1 MPSSTTKAIFSLLG
15 WSYIPDFITSTLLRW
30 ARPYLRTPVTPLHYR
45 ITFALVVLSYL
56 TYNFFEA
63 SLSTPPNFYELLE
76 ISPAADEVRIKAAFR
91 AFARKHHPDRVG
103 SQGADL
109 FVVVREGYEA
119 LMETNKR
126 WAYDRFGADILTCK
140 ECVTQREFLTRGL
153 IQSLGFHIV
162 SGLALLFFSV
172 IGKSS
177 GVAFWR
183 YTLFFGHFAS
193 ELSLLFS
200 PSPSSP
206 EYQGYSVL
214 SLLFPTRL
222 AFQHIRLL
230 HQVFMFFSIAISRVA
245 PVIFPD
251 SVDDVSSPVL
261 AHGAAAIL
269 EKVKNVDRE
278 LHSMIESQ
286 VILPVRPLDSK
297 SSGDPDEHSLALLER
312 EMENLV
318 IENRLSAAPASSDLG
333 QARDIVVKRVKAKAK
348 AQAQVQERPG
358 PRRRAFSQRSMSTI
372 QLPSPISPAPR
383 PFGISTNVEVIDVDA
398 LPDVECRPKQELKE
412 RGNLRSE
419 AGQSLAYLRA
429 RSKSY

>member
-45 ITFALVVLSYL
+45 ITFALVVFSYL

-76 ISPAADEVRIKAAFR
+76 ISPAADEIKIKAAFR
-91 AFARKHHPDRVG
+91 AFARKYHPDRVG
-103 SQGADL
+103 SQGAEL

-119 LMETNKR
+119 LMEPNKR

-140 ECVTQREFLTRGL
+140 ECVTQREFLARGL

-162 SGLALLFFSV
+162 SGLALLFFSM

-214 SLLFPTRL
+214 SLIFPTRL

-230 HQVFMFFSIAISRVA
+230 HQVFMFFSIAVSRVA
-245 PVIFPD
+245 PVLFPD
-251 SVDDVSSPVL
+251 AADDASSPVL
-261 AHGAAAIL
+261 AHGAVAIL
-269 EKVKNVDRE
+269 EKIKNVDRE
-278 LHSMIESQ
+278 RETPPHFRFFSNTRPSVHSMIESQ
-286 VILPVRPLDSK
+286 VILPVKTLGSK
-297 SSGDPDEHSLALLER
+297 GVGDQDEHSLALLTR

-318 IENRLSAAPASSDLG
+318 IENRLAASPASSDLG
-333 QARDIVVKRVKAKAK
+333 RARDIVVKR
-348 AQAQVQERPG
+348 
-358 PRRRAFSQRSMSTI
+358 
-372 QLPSPISPAPR
+372 
-383 PFGISTNVEVIDVDA
+383 
-398 LPDVECRPKQELKE
+398 
-412 RGNLRSE
+412 
-419 AGQSLAYLRA
+419 
-429 RSKSY
+429 

>member
-45 ITFALVVLSYL
+45 ITFALVVCSYL

-76 ISPAADEVRIKAAFR
+76 ISPAADEIKIKAAFR
-91 AFARKHHPDRVG
+91 AFARKYHPDRVG
-103 SQGADL
+103 SQGAEL

-119 LMETNKR
+119 LMEPNKR

-140 ECVTQREFLTRGL
+140 ECVTQREFLARGL

-162 SGLALLFFSV
+162 SGLALLFFSM

-214 SLLFPTRL
+214 SLIFPTRL

-230 HQVFMFFSIAISRVA
+230 HQVFMFFSIAVSRVA
-245 PVIFPD
+245 PVLFPD
-251 SVDDVSSPVL
+251 AADDASSPVL
-261 AHGAAAIL
+261 AHGAVAIL
-269 EKVKNVDRE
+269 EKIKNVDRE

-286 VILPVRPLDSK
+286 VILPVKPLGSK
-297 SSGDPDEHSLALLER
+297 GAGDPDEHSLALLTR

-318 IENRLSAAPASSDLG
+318 IENRLAASPASSDLG
-333 QARDIVVKRVKAKAK
+333 RARDIVVKRVKAKAL
-348 AQAQVQERPG
+348 ARVQERPG

-372 QLPSPISPAPR
+372 QLPSPVSPVPR
-383 PFGISTNVEVIDVDA
+383 PFGSSTDVEVIDVDA
-398 LPDVECRPKQELKE
+398 LPDAECRVKQELNQQAK
-412 RGNLRSE
+412 LHSE
-419 AGQSLAYLRA
+419 AGPALTTYLRA

>member
-15 WSYIPDFITSTLLRW
+15 WSYVPDFITSTLLRW

-63 SLSTPPNFYELLE
+63 SLSTPLNFYELLE
-76 ISPAADEVRIKAAFR
+76 ISPGADEGNIKAAFR

-109 FVVVREGYEA
+109 FLLGREGYEA
-119 LMETNKR
+119 LMEPNKR

-162 SGLALLFFSV
+162 SALALLFFSV
-172 IGKSS
+172 IGKSN

-206 EYQGYSVL
+206 EYQGYSIL

-230 HQVFMFFSIAISRVA
+230 HQVFMFFSIAVSRVA
-245 PVIFPD
+245 PVLFPD
-251 SVDDVSSPVL
+251 SIDDAASPVL
-261 AHGAAAIL
+261 AHGAVAIL

-286 VILPVRPLDSK
+286 VILPVKPLGSK
-297 SSGDPDEHSLALLER
+297 SAGDPDEHSLALLTH
-312 EMENLV
+312 EMENLA

-333 QARDIVVKRVKAKAK
+333 RARDVAIQRAKAKAK
-348 AQAQVQERPG
+348 AQVQERPG
-358 PRRRAFSQRSMSTI
+358 PRRRTGSQRSMSTI
-372 QLPSPISPAPR
+372 QIPSPISPALR
-383 PFGISTNVEVIDVDA
+383 PFGGGSPDVEVIDVDA
-398 LPDVECRPKQELKE
+398 LPDAECRVKRELKE
-412 RGNLRSE
+412 RGSLRSE
-419 AGQSLAYLRA
+419 QTLAYLRA

>member
-1 MPSSTTKAIFSLLG
+1 MPSSTTKAVFSLLG

-30 ARPYLRTPVTPLHYR
+30 TRPYLRTPVTHYHYR

-76 ISPAADEVRIKAAFR
+76 ISPGADEGKIKAAFR

-103 SQGADL
+103 SHGADL

-119 LMETNKR
+119 LMEPNKR

-206 EYQGYSVL
+206 EYQGYSIL
-214 SLLFPTRL
+214 SLFFPTRL

-230 HQVFMFFSIAISRVA
+230 HQVFMFFSIAVSRVA
-245 PVIFPD
+245 PVLFPD
-251 SVDDVSSPVL
+251 AVDDMTSPVL
-261 AHGAAAIL
+261 AQGAVAIL
-269 EKVKNVDRE
+269 EKVLNVDRE

-286 VILPVRPLDSK
+286 VILPIKPLGSK
-297 SSGDPDEHSLALLER
+297 SAGDPDDDSFALLTR

-333 QARDIVVKRVKAKAK
+333 RAREIAVQRMKAKAK
-348 AQAQVQERPG
+348 AQVQERPD
-358 PRRRAFSQRSMSTI
+358 PRRRAFSQRSISTI
-372 QLPSPISPAPR
+372 QLPSPISTALR
-383 PFGISTNVEVIDVDA
+383 PFVNRTNVEVIDVDA
-398 LPDVECRPKQELKE
+398 LPDTECQTKQGLKE
-412 RGNLRSE
+412 RGSLRSE
-419 AGQSLAYLRA
+419 AGQTSAHLRA

>member
-1 MPSSTTKAIFSLLG
+1 MMPSSTTKAIFSLLG
-15 WSYIPDFITSTLLRW
+15 WSYVPDFITSTLLRW

-63 SLSTPPNFYELLE
+63 SLSTPLNFYELLE
-76 ISPAADEVRIKAAFR
+76 ISPAADEGKIKAAFR
-91 AFARKHHPDRVG
+91 AFARKYHPDRVN
-103 SQGADL
+103 SQSADL
-109 FVVVREGYEA
+109 FLLGREGYEA
-119 LMETNKR
+119 LMEPNKR
-126 WAYDRFGADILTCK
+126 WAYDRFGADILTCT
-140 ECVTQREFLTRGL
+140 ECVTRREFLTRGL

-162 SGLALLFFSV
+162 SALALLFFSV

-206 EYQGYSVL
+206 EYQGYSTL

-230 HQVFMFFSIAISRVA
+230 HQVFMFFSIAVSRVA
-245 PVIFPD
+245 PVLFPD
-251 SVDDVSSPVL
+251 ALDDASSPVL
-261 AHGAAAIL
+261 AHGAVAIL

-278 LHSMIESQ
+278 IHSMIESQ
-286 VILPVRPLDSK
+286 VILPVKPLGSK
-297 SSGDPDEHSLALLER
+297 SAGDPDEHSLALLTR

-333 QARDIVVKRVKAKAK
+333 RARDFAVQRVKAKAK
-348 AQAQVQERPG
+348 AQVQERPG
-358 PRRRAFSQRSMSTI
+358 PRRRTCSQRSMNTI
-372 QLPSPISPAPR
+372 QIPSPISPTLR
-383 PFGISTNVEVIDVDA
+383 PFGGSTDVEVIDVDA
-398 LPDVECRPKQELKE
+398 LPDAEGRAKQELKE
-412 RGNLRSE
+412 RG
-419 AGQSLAYLRA
+419 SLQTVAHIRA